1 MIDALRL
8 SLNGDRVRFINFL
21 EGDRQEEMMRDV
33 RTGLA
38 KPQKSIPAKYFY
50 DSCGSRLFE
59 RITMTPEYYITRTEL
74 SILEHSAGRMVEFL
88 SGDGGD
94 IVELGSGPTSKIK
107 KLLDAA
113 YARGLDRLRYIPLDI
128 CGICIEEVIEELP
141 LLYPDLEVL
150 GLRADFTAHLGML
163 PGGKKLLVF
172 FGSTIGNLT
181 EQECAGFLKKIKQTM
196 NLDDRLLIGMD
207 MVKPAQVMEAAYN
220 DSEGITRRFNL
231 NLLSHINRELKAD
244 FDLDDFEHLAY
255 FNPDDEQIEMHLRA
269 KRAVSVSIP
278 RLSMAVNLRKGETI
292 HTEICRKFSKHR
304 IERIFSEAGFQIE
317 GWFTDSKGWFS
328 LVEVKTQP
336 PDHRACAGKFP
347 RLI

>member
-1 MIDALRL
+1 MIDAVKQN
-8 SLNGDRVRFINFL
+8 LNRDRVRFFNFL
-21 EGDRQEEMMRDV
+21 NEDRQKEMMRDV

-59 RITMTPEYYITRTEL
+59 QITMTPEYYITRTEL
-74 SILEHSAGRMVEFL
+74 SILEHSAGKMVEFL
-88 SGDGGD
+88 SGAGGD

-113 YARGLDRLRYIPLDI
+113 YARGLDRLRYVPLDI
-128 CGICIEEVIEELP
+128 CGTCIEEVIEELP

-163 PGGKKLLVF
+163 PRGKKLLVF
-172 FGSTIGNLT
+172 FGSTIGNFT
-181 EQECAGFLKKIKQTM
+181 EQECAGFLQKLKQAM
-196 NLDDRLLIGMD
+196 NPDDRLLVGID
-207 MVKPAQVMEAAYN
+207 MLKPIRVMEAAYN

-231 NLLSHINRELKAD
+231 NMLSHINRELKGN
-244 FDLDDFEHLAY
+244 FDLDDFEHLAH
-255 FNPDDEQIEMHLRA
+255 FNPDDEQVEMHLGA

-278 RLSMAVNLRKGETI
+278 SLSMTVNLRRGETI
-292 HTEICRKFSKHR
+292 HTEICRKFSRNR
-304 IERIFSEAGFQIE
+304 IERTFSEAGFQIE
-317 GWFTDSKGWFS
+317 GWFTDSREWFS

-336 PDHRACAGKFP
+336 PDHQACAGKFP